1 MNTAILWTF
10 PMVSTAAGGIAFGF
24 HILNTFG
31 QLAWVLTLR
40 PETNGVSL
48 ERIQK
53 EFGID

>member
-1 MNTAILWTF
+1 
-10 PMVSTAAGGIAFGF
+10 MVSTAAGGIAFGF